1 VLGNARRSRD
11 VIDFPEQGVLFWD
24 VVEPV
29 EIIQTHVSLVLLAG
43 DCAYNLKRAI
53 QFPPPDLST
62 VEQRWAACEAELA
75 LNPRMAPKLYLDVRA
90 LTRAM
95 YGGGRLWG

>member
-1 VLGNARRSRD
+1 MLGNARRSRD

-43 DCAYNLKRAI
+43 DCAYKLKRAI
-53 QFPPPDLST
+53 KFPPRTFLPLSS
-62 VEQRWAACEAELA
+62 
-75 LNPRMAPKLYLDVRA
+75 
-90 LTRAM
+90 
-95 YGGGRLWG
+95 GGRPARPSSRSTPEWRLNFISMSER